1 MLISCV
7 GNTVDLRLDSTKA
20 SISDRSQRILHISHF
35 PDIAGAIV
43 NFLLALVPAIILYDI
58 IKLVMRF
65 PEHAAR
71 TAADFLKNP
80 VGLRQAL

>member
-1 MLISCV
+1 MLTSYV
-7 GNTVDLRLDSTKA
+7 GNTVDLRIGSTKA
-20 SISDRSQRILHISHF
+20 SISDWSQRILQISHF
-35 PDIAGAIV
+35 PDIVGAIV
-43 NFLLALVPAIILYDI
+43 NFLLALVPVMILYDI

-71 TAADFLKNP
+71 TSADFLKNP